1 MKRSIVIIFII
12 LLVILL
18 DQGSKYLIIRYVDF
32 FDSIEIL
39 PFLHIVSV
47 RNTGAAFGILKDMNT
62 HFFISISIIAI
73 IFVIYLLKKNA
84 YNFVGLSLIFGG
96 AAGNLI
102 DRILYGYVVDFIDFS
117 IGTFHWPAFNLADS
131 CITIGIGIVLLTSL
145 YHLK

>member
-1 MKRSIVIIFII
+1 MKRSTIIIFII

-18 DQGSKYLIIRYVDF
+18 DQGSKYLIIRYVDI

-39 PFLHIVSV
+39 PFLHIVNV
-47 RNTGAAFGILKDMNT
+47 RNTGAAFGMFKDMNT

-96 AAGNLI
+96 AVGNLI
-102 DRILYGYVVDFIDFS
+102 DRILYGKVVDFMDFS
-117 IGTFHWPAFNLADS
+117 IGRFHWPAFNLADS
-131 CITIGIGIVLLTSL
+131 CLTIGIGIVLLTSL
-145 YHLK
+145 FKR

>member
-1 MKRSIVIIFII
+1 MKRSTIIIFII

-18 DQGSKYLIIRYVDF
+18 DQASKYLIIRYVDV

-39 PFLHIVSV
+39 PFLHIVNV

-62 HFFISISIIAI
+62 HFFITISIIAI

-102 DRILYGYVVDFIDFS
+102 DRILYGKVVDFMDFS

-131 CITIGIGIVLLTSL
+131 CLTIGIGIILLTSL
-145 YHLK
+145 FKR